1 MRYIIV
7 SSSLRRP
14 IPSKAGI
21 LSRTIIF
28 FPEDWSPGPVCFPR
42 RVNDVLLRLVLP
54 SLIFPPLSAP
64 PRLFLSG
71 ISSSVCVL
79 YFPLPSSPFLSSL
92 FCFFFRVLFH
102 QMKQSKTA
110 TEKSCCCVASPSSA
124 APSQRPRRVP
134 TKPRIRVEEARRRER
149 GSGDSRCES
158 ASWAFDNEH
167 EHVTPQGS

>member
-21 LSRTIIF
+21 LSRTIFF
-28 FPEDWSPGPVCFPR
+28 FPEDWSPGPVCFPL

-64 PRLFLSG
+64 PRLFLSS
-71 ISSSVCVL
+71 ISSSVSFTSHFPQVL
-79 YFPLPSSPFLSSL
+79 SFPLYSV
-92 FCFFFRVLFH
+92 FFRVLFH

-110 TEKSCCCVASPSSA
+110 TEKSCCCVAPPASA

-134 TKPRIRVEEARRRER
+134 TKPRIRVGEARRRER